1 MKLLLGIEIVTLFL
15 GIKSF
20 GNKNNTLD
28 DIKLLDNKSNNL
40 FAVMIND
47 GTGNYNESSTFPE
60 GMYVLNEKMSSCV
73 DNNGNKIDNV
83 LS

>member
-1 MKLLLGIEIVTLFL
+1 MLALLLGIEVITLFL

-40 FAVMIND
+40 FAVMIDD
-47 GTGNYNESSTFPE
+47 GNGNYTETNSFPE
-60 GMYVLNEKMSSCV
+60 SGYTLNEEKST
-73 DNNGNKIDNV
+73 
-83 LS
+83 